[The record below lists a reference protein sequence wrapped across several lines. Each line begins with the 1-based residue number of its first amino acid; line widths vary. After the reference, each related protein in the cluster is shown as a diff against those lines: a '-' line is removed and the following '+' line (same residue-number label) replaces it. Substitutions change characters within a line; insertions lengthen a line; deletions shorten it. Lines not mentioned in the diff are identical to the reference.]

1 MHTHRSQAARL
12 LVLTAL
18 LSLALGSIA
27 AHPIAGHADPD
38 PTSPI
43 YIELEQDLLLTCQ
56 DGAATIPISLQ
67 VREYFGTKT
76 DHLDHIGS
84 HGCTYLS
91 DGQGLRKLPGS
102 WAPTRGGE
110 LDNNSPTQTISQ
122 TVTDGVVQGTIV
134 GFQIWTTLNFGLDKL
149 ISEIGPVYMKQF
161 INTKTFQIAT
171 KLVAGPC
178 EKVQMYLAPPM
189 YQGSGMWVMH
199 FDHAFDLGSYDGIGG
214 RPHYEWH
221 LLNFMVKGPDPDTNE
236 GVVVP
241 GGPGGPGRDGQIP
254 PIGHMPGCTPQ
265 VSASSRSVRPA
276 TFAAGKG
283 MSWPR

>member
-1 MHTHRSQAARL
+1 MTPVAATPPSSRGCGTGCLLPRAPMTPAIRSRPFPATSSLSGATSRVQLPTLRSPTRSRRASSRRGGTAPRAGSGPLPPPHPIWSTARWRRSRPAWMQPRSESRILHTPPASNSTRAPRRSPMHTHRSQAARL

-122 TVTDGVVQGTIV
+122 TVTDG
-134 GFQIWTTLNFGLDKL
+134 L
-149 ISEIGPVYMKQF
+149 SR
-161 INTKTFQIAT
+161 
-171 KLVAGPC
+171 
-178 EKVQMYLAPPM
+178 AP
-189 YQGSGMWVMH
+189 S
-199 FDHAFDLGSYDGIGG
+199 
-214 RPHYEWH
+214 
-221 LLNFMVKGPDPDTNE
+221 
-236 GVVVP
+236 
-241 GGPGGPGRDGQIP
+241 
-254 PIGHMPGCTPQ
+254 
-265 VSASSRSVRPA
+265 SASRS
-276 TFAAGKG
+276 G
-283 MSWPR
+283 